1 MTLTLCCL
9 MTLNLRL
16 FLSSS
21 GCVVPGGRDAA
32 QRTSSN
38 SRGLSGSSNALAA
51 VPEIQIRFGYNIF
64 VIFGGHKS
72 IFWGH

>member
-1 MTLTLCCL
+1 MTFTLCCL

-16 FLSSS
+16 LLSSS
-21 GCVVPGGRDAA
+21 GCVVPGGRDPA

-38 SRGLSGSSNALAA
+38 RRDLSGSSNALVA

-72 IFWGH
+72 ILLGH